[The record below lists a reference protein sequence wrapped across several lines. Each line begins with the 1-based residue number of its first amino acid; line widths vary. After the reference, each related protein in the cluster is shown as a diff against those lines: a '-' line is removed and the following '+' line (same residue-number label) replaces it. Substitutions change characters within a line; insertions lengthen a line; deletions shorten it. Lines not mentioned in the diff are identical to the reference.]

1 MRPRLLLVPIT
12 LLLTSGCLASKG
24 DIRLLQDDLTTMQAQ
39 RDQQARAQEQARAR
53 DDSLVRGRLD
63 SAIVAL
69 GAIHDSLRSLSGR
82 VANYQANASQAMYE
96 VGQQLITLQ
105 NRAGLSQRQIQDLAA
120 QFDTQRPRIGSGSA
134 SGKDTSAAAQA
145 PGPAQLL
152 VLGRNQFTTGAY
164 GTARTAFQTLLQ
176 QYPDYVG
183 ASTTAN
189 YIARTYEMEG
199 NAAAADS
206 AYQSV
211 VANYPQSEEAPTALY
226 KHALWLI
233 KNGKTG
239 DARTALQRVVHDYP
253 NSYEAKPAADLLK
266 SMPAP

>member
-1 MRPRLLLVPIT
+1 MRPRLLLVPIM

-39 RDQQARAQEQARAR
+39 RAQQARAQEQARAR
-53 DDSLVRGRLD
+53 DDSLVRVRLD

-69 GAIHDSLRSLSGR
+69 AAIHDSLRSLSGR

-120 QFDTQRPRIGSGSA
+120 QFDTQRPRISGGSA
-134 SGKDTSAAAQA
+134 PAKDTSAAAQA

-152 VLGRNQFTTGAY
+152 VLGRNQFNNGAY

-176 QYPDYVG
+176 QYPDYPG

-189 YIARTYEMEG
+189 YVALTYEREG
-199 NAAAADS
+199 NDAAADS
-206 AYQSV
+206 VYQSV
-211 VANYPQSEEAPTALY
+211 VRKYPQSDEAATALY
-226 KHALWLI
+226 KHALWLL
-233 KNGKTG
+233 KSGKAAE
-239 DARTALQRVVHDYP
+239 ARAALQQVVHDYP
-253 NSYEAKPAADLLK
+253 ASDAAKLAADKLTKL
-266 SMPAP
+266 PAP